1 SNAKAFINGAFHGLG
16 DKYFQRCLN
25 EFCYRFNQRKFK
37 GQGFFRLLSA
47 CASSKTIILRVL
59 VA

>member
-1 SNAKAFINGAFHGLG
+1 
-16 DKYFQRCLN
+16 N
-25 EFCYRFNQRKFK
+25 EFCYRFNRRKFK